1 MPTLRSLVLS
11 SCGVIFDAEG
21 QAALSSL
28 SRLRALD
35 LHNNPLV
42 EAPDVS
48 ALTEMIFLDLSKT
61 SIDRVPPGLSSLPLL
76 EDVMLSENNI
86 SELSDELLN
95 LPADVA
101 QIIDLH
107 DNPISAAARERI
119 KVCYQTSGY
128 TFSVPVEAT
137 DGELALTLYPSL
149 TDSQINELVYS
160 LPGTLADGHAELVRR
175 TTELATLTNELDLW
189 ANETPLDPA
198 NRSPLTGDALREEQ
212 ANRQSLKQTLENCW
226 RRIVAQGHNE
236 FEFNF
241 NVPVRG
247 DLPTPTADFAHVRTV
262 FLLNGSGAPSRLG
275 EFLKLF
281 PNAEKLAI
289 QGYQLN
295 DIATVV
301 SSMEKLTALRLSGCH
316 ITLTPASVEVLA
328 TMSNLNTLILRDN
341 PLGLTPELGRLEQ
354 LSWLDLSNTGIS
366 EPPLT
371 LPVQRLEYVNFSN
384 NAIVE
389 LPENFWNASTT
400 EFDFS
405 GNPLSAQSEQRVERY
420 RLRRNAA
427 LAERQTERVPRRS
440 ESTSI
445 STETEGSVMSID
457 SSDVSE

>member
-1 MPTLRSLVLS
+1 M
-11 SCGVIFDAEG
+11 
-21 QAALSSL
+21 
-28 SRLRALD
+28 
-35 LHNNPLV
+35 
-42 EAPDVS
+42 
-48 ALTEMIFLDLSKT
+48 
-61 SIDRVPPGLSSLPLL
+61 
-76 EDVMLSENNI
+76 
-86 SELSDELLN
+86 
-95 LPADVA
+95 
-101 QIIDLH
+101 
-107 DNPISAAARERI
+107 
-119 KVCYQTSGY
+119 
-128 TFSVPVEAT
+128 
-137 DGELALTLYPSL
+137 
-149 TDSQINELVYS
+149 
-160 LPGTLADGHAELVRR
+160 
-175 TTELATLTNELDLW
+175 
-189 ANETPLDPA
+189 
-198 NRSPLTGDALREEQ
+198 
-212 ANRQSLKQTLENCW
+212 
-226 RRIVAQGHNE
+226 
-236 FEFNF
+236 
-241 NVPVRG
+241 
-247 DLPTPTADFAHVRTV
+247 
-262 FLLNGSGAPSRLG
+262 NGSGAPSRLG

-301 SSMEKLTALRLSGCH
+301 TSMEKLTALRLSGCH

-328 TMSNLNTLILRDN
+328 TRSNLNTLILRDN

-427 LAERQTERVPRRS
+427 LAERQTERVPTPS

-457 SSDVSE
+457 SSDISE